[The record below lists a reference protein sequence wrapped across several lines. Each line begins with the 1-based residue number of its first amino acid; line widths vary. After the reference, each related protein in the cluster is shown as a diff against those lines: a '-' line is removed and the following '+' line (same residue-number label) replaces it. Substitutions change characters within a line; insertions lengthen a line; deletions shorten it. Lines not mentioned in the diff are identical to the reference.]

1 MAKTASLVYEL
12 VHQEVF
18 KELLFRPVCQRDCAQ
33 NIFPLPIL
41 AKGSCQDVPHDFL
54 SSAQKVCTT
63 SVTARWR

>member
-33 NIFPLPIL
+33 NFVSSTNPR
-41 AKGSCQDVPHDFL
+41 QRVVPRC
-54 SSAQKVCTT
+54 AT
-63 SVTARWR
+63 